1 MSNSFIKLLREKKK
15 SDEAFEIQ
23 VSQLTLEELI
33 ALKLELSMQTANSP
47 LYGFPIWKNIDYVV
61 REALL
66 LFAVSITKNKKEAA
80 RILGVDLQ
88 NYKKLLKKFDIKNI
102 FENKEEKD

>member
-1 MSNSFIKLLREKKK
+1 MSDSFIKLLREKKK

>member
-1 MSNSFIKLLREKKK
+1 MSDSFIKLLREKRK